1 MRIAIFHDFLIE
13 RGGGER
19 VVFVILKSFGKNVKI
34 FSSFYIPSKTYEG
47 FSSNNLISLDP
58 IISKMLSKFSFIKS
72 LFTIFFFGI
81 LLKRYKAIIEK
92 KFDIA
97 IFSGFYSICL
107 APFIKIPKIY
117 YINSE
122 PFQEAMKR
130 KKYRIISKLFEKLV
144 KYYNRIERTCLNS
157 MNLIIANSNYT
168 KKLYQS
174 YGFKVDEVIYPPV
187 DTKRF
192 NKCCKNEGK
201 YFLFVGR
208 LLPHKR
214 PDIPLRVF
222 AKIKNE
228 KLVIV
233 GDGPLRKLVEHYSKK
248 FTNIS
253 YVGSVSDRKLKELYS
268 GCKAVIYITEKE
280 PFGIVPVEANSCG
293 KPAIVS
299 NEGGLPET
307 IINGRTGF
315 VLNPDYENSLLKVL
329 KNVNKY
335 KLSPEA
341 CKRNAKKFNTSN
353 FTRKLVR
360 VISKIK
366 RIFID

>member
-1 MRIAIFHDFLIE
+1 MRVVIFHDFLIE

-19 VVFVILKSFGKNVKI
+19 VVFAILKSCRKNVKI
-34 FSSFYIPSKTYEG
+34 FSSLYIPSKTYES
-47 FSSNNLISLDP
+47 FSSKNIISVDPLIST
-58 IISKMLSKFSFIKS
+58 MLSKFSLIKS
-72 LFTIFFFGI
+72 LFTIFFFGV
-81 LLKRYKAIIEK
+81 LLKRYRTIIEK

-107 APFIKIPKIY
+107 APFLNIPKIY

-130 KKYRIISKLFEKLV
+130 KKYSIISKLFEKLV
-144 KYYNRIERTCLNS
+144 EVYNRIERKCLNS
-157 MNLIIANSNYT
+157 MDLIIANSNYT
-168 KKLYQS
+168 KRLYQS
-174 YGFKVDEVIYPPV
+174 YGFKVNKVIYPPV

-192 NKCCKNEGK
+192 KNCHKNEGK

-214 PDIPLRVF
+214 PDIPLKVF

-233 GDGPLRKLVEHYSKK
+233 GDGPLRKLVKYYSKK
-248 FTNIS
+248 FANIS
-253 YVGSVSDRKLKELYS
+253 YLGSVSDQKLKKLYS
-268 GCKAVIYITEKE
+268 GCKAVIYLTEKE
-280 PFGIVPVEANSCG
+280 PFGIVPIEANSCG

-307 IINGRTGF
+307 IIDGKTGL
-315 VLNPDYENSLLKVL
+315 VLKPDYENNLLRVL
-329 KNVNKY
+329 KNFNKY
-335 KLSPEA
+335 KFSLEA
-341 CKRNAKKFNTSN
+341 CKRNAKKFDTNS
-353 FTRKLVR
+353 FVRELTRT
-360 VISKIK
+360 ISKIK
-366 RIFID
+366 RD

>member
-1 MRIAIFHDFLIE
+1 MRIAVFHDFLIE
-13 RGGGER
+13 KGGGER
-19 VVFVILKSFGKNVKI
+19 VVFAILKSFGKNVKI
-34 FSSFYIPSKTYEG
+34 FSSLHIPSKTYENL
-47 FSSNNLISLDP
+47 SSKN
-58 IISKMLSKFSFIKS
+58 IISVDPTISTMLSKFSLIKS

-81 LLKRYKAIIEK
+81 LLKRYRTIIEK

-107 APFIKIPKIY
+107 APFLNIPKIY

-130 KKYRIISKLFEKLV
+130 KKYSIISKLFGKLV
-144 KYYNRIERTCLNS
+144 NVYSRIERKCLNS
-157 MNLIIANSNYT
+157 MDLIIANSNYT
-168 KKLYQS
+168 RRLYQS
-174 YGFKVDEVIYPPV
+174 YGFKVDKVIYPPV

-192 NKCCKNEGK
+192 KKWYKNVGN

-214 PDIPLRVF
+214 PEIPLRVF

-228 KLVIV
+228 KLIIV
-233 GDGPLRKLVEHYSKK
+233 GDGPLKKLVEYYSKK

-253 YVGSVSDRKLKELYS
+253 YVGSASDRKLKELYG
-268 GCKAVIYITEKE
+268 GCKAVIYLTEKE
-280 PFGIVPVEANSCG
+280 PFGIVPIEANSCG

-307 IINGRTGF
+307 IINGRTGL
-315 VLNPDYENSLLKVL
+315 VLKPDYEKNLLKVL
-329 KNVNKY
+329 KNFNKY
-335 KLSPEA
+335 KFSPEA
-341 CKRNAKKFNTSN
+341 CKRNAKKFDTSS
-353 FTRKLVR
+353 FVRKIMR
-360 VISKIK
+360 VIFKIK
-366 RIFID
+366 K

>member
-1 MRIAIFHDFLIE
+1 MRIAVFHDFLIE
-13 RGGGER
+13 KGGGER
-19 VVFVILKSFGKNVKI
+19 VVFAILKSFGKNVKI
-34 FSSFYIPSKTYEG
+34 FSSLYIPSKTYEDL
-47 FSSNNLISLDP
+47 SYKIIISIDPLISM
-58 IISKMLSKFSFIKS
+58 ILSKFSFIKS

-107 APFIKIPKIY
+107 APFINIPKIY

-130 KKYRIISKLFEKLV
+130 KEYSIISKVFGEFV
-144 KYYNRIERTCLNS
+144 KVYNRIERKCLNS

-168 KKLYQS
+168 KRLYQS
-174 YGFKVDEVIYPPV
+174 YGFKVNKVIYPPV
-187 DTKRF
+187 NTKRF

-280 PFGIVPVEANSCG
+280 PFGIVPIEANSCG

-307 IINGRTGF
+307 IIDGKTGL
-315 VLNPDYENSLLKVL
+315 VLKPDYEKNLLKVL
-329 KNVNKY
+329 KNFNKY
-335 KLSPEA
+335 KFSLEA
-341 CKRNAKKFNTSN
+341 CKRNAKKFDTNI
-353 FTRKLVR
+353 FVR
-360 VISKIK
+360 ELARTISKIK
-366 RIFID
+366 RD